1 MSSQKEPNTLIISI
15 WMEGNVLKRGTIVEL
30 DGASNQLYRRF
41 KKKQGADPT
50 TTIEQLF
57 IRGDILV
64 PYEPDDGY
72 HDDYVFYSQLIDK
85 AALNPN
91 AKDLKLA
98 FNSIRNYQLI
108 ICYNGKIS
116 YHNKACSV
124 APLPGDTEGAPED
137 KVATVDNNLDNDTVC
152 SWLTHH

>member
-98 FNSIRNYQLI
+98 FNSIRN
-108 ICYNGKIS
+108 
-116 YHNKACSV
+116 KACSV
-124 APLPGDTEGAPED
+124 APLPGDTEGASED